1 MLSIQVQLYLAF
13 VLATCIPVLI
23 PGPNVALVVANER
36 AAVKVMLLAAIFL
49 LIGIVIDG
57 TWATPA
63 GRARGILAIHVQLRN
78 RLSGSLLI
86 GAGVGLALA
95 RRK

>member
-1 MLSIQVQLYLAF
+1 MLSIQIQLYLAF
-13 VLATCIPVLI
+13 VLATCILMLF
-23 PGPNVALVVANER
+23 PGPNVALIVANER
-36 AAVKVMLLAAIFL
+36 PAVQVILLAATFL
-49 LIGIVIDG
+49 FIGIVIDG
-57 TWATPA
+57 TWAMLA
-63 GRARGILAIHVQLRN
+63 GRARGILAILGKLRN

>member
-1 MLSIQVQLYLAF
+1 MELG
-13 VLATCIPVLI
+13 ATL
-23 PGPNVALVVANER
+23 
-36 AAVKVMLLAAIFL
+36 
-49 LIGIVIDG
+49 
-57 TWATPA
+57 A
-63 GRARGILAIHVQLRN
+63 GRARGILAIHGQLRN